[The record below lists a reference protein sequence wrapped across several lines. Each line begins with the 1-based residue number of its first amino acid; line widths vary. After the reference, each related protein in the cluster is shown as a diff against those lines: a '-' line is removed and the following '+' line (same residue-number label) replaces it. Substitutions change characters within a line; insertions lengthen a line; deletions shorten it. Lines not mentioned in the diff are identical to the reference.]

1 MNITASRVLARRQ
14 AWKRARRH
22 WQLYLFLLLPV
33 AYLILFSY
41 VPMVGAQI
49 AFRDYSPVRGIW
61 GSAWAG
67 LKYFEK
73 FIDSYQFERVLTNTL
88 RVSLYSILA
97 GFPVPLALAVMLN
110 CVRSVRWKKVSQ
122 NILYLPHF
130 ISTVVMVGML
140 LQMINP
146 VTGLYAHI
154 HSLLYGSLP
163 SDLMANPSA
172 FAHLYVWSGIWQH
185 MGWDSV
191 IYLAALTAVDPELH
205 EAACI
210 DGASRLGRVWH
221 VDLPGILPT
230 VVILL
235 IMRCGSVMS
244 VGFEKVYLMQTDLN
258 LRASE
263 LISTYVYK
271 VGLTSVGTGMQ
282 FSYATAIGLFNSVIN
297 LIILALVN
305 AISRRLS
312 ATSLW

>member
-1 MNITASRVLARRQ
+1 MNITASRALARKQ

-61 GSAWAG
+61 GSTWAG

-73 FIDSYQFERVLTNTL
+73 FINSYQFERVLTNTL

-154 HSLLYGSLP
+154 HSLLYGALP

-191 IYLAALTAVDPELH
+191 IYLAALTAVEPELH

-271 VGLTSVGTGMQ
+271 VGLTSVGTGTQ

-305 AISRRLS
+305 AVSRRLS